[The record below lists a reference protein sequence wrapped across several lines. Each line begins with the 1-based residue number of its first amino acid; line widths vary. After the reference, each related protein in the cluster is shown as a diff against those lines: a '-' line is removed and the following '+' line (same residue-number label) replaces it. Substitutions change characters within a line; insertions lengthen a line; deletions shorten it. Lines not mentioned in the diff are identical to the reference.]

1 MKKIF
6 FAALAA
12 TALMTA
18 CNKPGATQAN
28 LKSDVDSLSYLIGY
42 SNPFANEE
50 QLKQYLVQQ
59 GSDSAFVEEFFKGI
73 KAGLQS
79 GNDKKEI
86 AYQLGLQSG
95 MQFKSQI
102 TNNIEQQVFAGDST
116 RHLSLK
122 SLLVGL
128 ADSRKGSS
136 ALKGQDGQELDPQAV
151 QALAMDLF
159 NRLSAASTERMYGP
173 KKQAAAEYLAKVE
186 KQADV
191 KKLDGGVLYKVVKE
205 GDGIVPTA
213 DMQVEV
219 EYEGRLIDGTV
230 FDSSANHGGQPVKFV
245 ANQVIAGWTTALTH
259 MPVGSEWEVYIP
271 YDQAYGDRGNGQIPP
286 YSTLIFKIKLVSA
299 EKGAAPQQ
307 PQMQIVQ

>member
-12 TALMTA
+12 TALLTA
-18 CNKPGATQAN
+18 CNKPGASNAN

-59 GSDSAFVEEFFKGI
+59 GSDSIFIEEFFKGV
-73 KAGLQS
+73 KAGLKS
-79 GNDKKEI
+79 GNDKKEM

-95 MQFKSQI
+95 TQMKGQL
-102 TNNIEQQVFAGDST
+102 TNGIEHQVFAGDST
-116 RHLSLK
+116 RHLSIK
-122 SLLVGL
+122 SLIAGI
-128 ADSRKGSS
+128 ADSRKGVSS
-136 ALKGQDGQELDPQAV
+136 VKGPEGQELTPEAV
-151 QALAMDLF
+151 QALAMDIF
-159 NRLSAASTERMYGP
+159 NRLSAASVEKMYGP
-173 KKQAAAEYLAKVE
+173 KKQEAENFMAKVA
-186 KQADV
+186 KQAGV
-191 KKLDGGVLYKVVKE
+191 KKLDKGVLYKVIKE
-205 GDGIVPTA
+205 GDGEVPKA

-245 ANQVIAGWTTALTH
+245 ANQVIPGWTTALTN

-271 YDQAYGDRGNGQIPP
+271 WDQAYGERGQAQIPP
-286 YSTLIFKIKLVSA
+286 FSTLIFKIKLVSTSKA
-299 EKGAAPQQ
+299 DAPKQ
-307 PQMQIVQ
+307 PQMQIAQ